1 MLSKMYQWYG
11 VPGVW
16 LLYVSG
22 ESTLQVGFEDRS
34 AEGHRACYAPERDVF
49 ELLKQKYYEA
59 GVFQKTDDFA
69 YELQKFAIWVQSQP
83 DKVKE
88 AIMSLENKSINQ
100 LNAEET
106 TFKQRN
112 LPIVEDLR
120 LTSSV
125 ILFPGSDDEFL
136 SPMQLD
142 VIKDDEECTEYRG
155 VIWISPKNFNKFVA
169 DKPIQSAVATLYA
182 EFSAALDVLLHGDVI
197 ITEQGFT
204 IGETQMY
211 LKFVAR
217 QSK

>member
-34 AEGHRACYAPERDVF
+34 ADGRRMCYADERDVF

-59 GVFQKTDDFA
+59 GIFQKTDDFA
-69 YELQKFAIWVQSQP
+69 YELQKFSLWVQSQS

-88 AIMSLENKSINQ
+88 VIMSLENKSDNQ
-100 LNAEET
+100 VNAEET
-106 TFKQRN
+106 VFKERN
-112 LPIVEDLR
+112 LPIVEELR

-125 ILFPGSDDEFL
+125 ILFPGSEDEFM
-136 SPMQLD
+136 SPIQLD
-142 VIKDDEECTEYRG
+142 VIREEEEYTEYRG

-169 DKPIQSAVATLYA
+169 NKPIQSAVATLYA
-182 EFSAALDVLLHGDVI
+182 EFNAALDVMLHGDTT
-197 ITEQGFT
+197 ITEQGFN

-217 QSK
+217 KSN